1 MNRSILAASKNLPA
15 GDRLI
20 KPRMR
25 VIIDNDF
32 SGDPDDLFQIVHH
45 LLCPSIELVGI
56 IGSHLAVVDKYDSS
70 KQQAEN
76 AVRKVHEVLKVMGV
90 EGGYPVFQ
98 GSNVA
103 LSAPDQPIANEASEM
118 IVREAMRAD
127 SDLPLFVLCG
137 GGLTEIASAW
147 LMEPRIGERLTLA
160 WIGGREYPG
169 LGPPPAPGAVRTE
182 YNLNIDRIAAQII
195 FNNADIP
202 LWQVPRNLYRQFLM
216 GFAEIAMRVRP
227 HGPAGDYLYKA
238 IEHEAKVTYPNTPP
252 GGHGETYV
260 MGDSAL
266 VTLSALH
273 STFQPDP
280 SSSWY
285 IQRPAPF
292 LTEDGLY
299 LENPKGRSI
308 RVYTQMDVRL
318 TFEDLYLKLQMFA
331 RDGA

>member
-1 MNRSILAASKNLPA
+1 MDSTILAASRQRPA

-45 LLCPSIELVGI
+45 LLCPSIEIVGI

-70 KQQAEN
+70 KRQAEN
-76 AVRKVHEVLKVMGV
+76 AVAKMHEVLEVMGLA
-90 EGGYPVFQ
+90 GDYPVVQ

-103 LSAPDQPIANEASEM
+103 LSDGETPIPTAASEM
-118 IVREAMRAD
+118 IVAEAMRTD
-127 SDLPLFVLCG
+127 SALPLYVLCG

-147 LMEPRIGERLTLA
+147 LTEPRIGERLTVA
-160 WIGGREYPG
+160 WIGGREYPD
-169 LGPPPAPGAVRTE
+169 LGPPPSPGAVKTE
-182 YNLNIDRIAAQII
+182 YNLNIDRTAAQVI
-195 FNNADIP
+195 FNKADMP

-216 GFAEIAMRVRP
+216 SYAELATRVRP
-227 HGPAGDYLYKA
+227 HGAAGQYLYKA
-238 IEHEAKVTYPNTPP
+238 IEHEMTVTYHNTPA

-280 SSSWY
+280 SSSWHV
-285 IQRPAPF
+285 QRPAPII
-292 LTEDGLY
+292 TDEGLY
-299 LENPKGRSI
+299 LDNPRGRPI
-308 RVYTQMDVRL
+308 RIYTNMDVRL
-318 TFEDLYLKLQMFA
+318 TFEDLYQKLAMFA
-331 RDGA
+331 AA